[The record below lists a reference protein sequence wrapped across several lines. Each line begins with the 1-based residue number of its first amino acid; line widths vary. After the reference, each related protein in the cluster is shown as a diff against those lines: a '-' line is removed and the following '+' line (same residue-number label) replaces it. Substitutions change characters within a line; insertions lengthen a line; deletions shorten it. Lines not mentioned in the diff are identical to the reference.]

1 MTNKRRVSGE
11 NTRNLIIQAAG
22 ERALSRTQIEFNRLM
37 KNLEAARAK
46 HSNEEA
52 KLDSIL
58 VTASK
63 ELMPLVEQLK
73 RVNRD
78 LVFSGFRA
86 MDLVKL
92 TAKRHHWFGDLLAG
106 KAAELIE
113 DPAGLSDKDVEQ
125 LERIVQALFP
135 EDDSQGL
142 HEEKAEE
149 FDFLRQELENVARA
163 AGVDL
168 DLSGLDPNGDPEEFE
183 RLLRERLDGAA
194 ASTSSKEIPRPS
206 KAQRKKEQKLRE
218 QEEAKNKDIKSLFK
232 QLAKAFHPD
241 LEPDPVSRAHKE
253 VWMQRLNAAYAT
265 NDLREMLQL
274 EMEWL
279 GEEATNL
286 ANASDEKLKV
296 YCAVLKEQVS
306 QQKLKTYRL
315 IYESQYGLLQRFIHP
330 FFGSMSPPEQIKSN
344 YRAEIANHQ
353 EMLEVLEANNIHT
366 RKMMAQWADTN
377 YENSRTPF

>member
-1 MTNKRRVSGE
+1 MKYKRHTSRANGQ
-11 NTRNLIIQAAG
+11 NLIIQAAG

-46 HSNEEA
+46 HLKEEA
-52 KLDSIL
+52 KLDSVL
-58 VTASK
+58 VTVSK

-73 RVNRD
+73 RLNRD
-78 LVFSGFRA
+78 MVFSGFRA

-92 TAKRHHWFGDLLAG
+92 TAKRRHWFGDLLAG
-106 KAAELIE
+106 KATELID
-113 DPAGLSDKDVEQ
+113 DPAGLSDKDVDQ
-125 LERIVQALFP
+125 LEKIVQALFP
-135 EDDSQGL
+135 EGDSQGL
-142 HEEKAEE
+142 NEEKTEE
-149 FDFLRQELENVARA
+149 FDFLRQELENIARA

-194 ASTSSKEIPRPS
+194 ASTFSKKKPRPS
-206 KAQRKKEQKLRE
+206 KAQRQKEQKLRD
-218 QEEAKNKDIKSLFK
+218 QEEAKKKDFKSLFK

-241 LEPDPVSRAHKE
+241 LESDPVLRAHKE
-253 VWMQRLNAAYAT
+253 AWMKRLNAAYAT
-265 NDLREMLQL
+265 GDLREMLQL

-306 QQKLKTYRL
+306 QQKLKTSRL
-315 IYESQYGLLQRFIHP
+315 VYEPRYGLLQRFIHP
-330 FFGSMSPPEQIKSN
+330 FFGRMYPPEQIKSN

-353 EMLEVLEANNIHT
+353 EMLEVLQANNIHT
-366 RKMMAQWADTN
+366 KKMMAQWADTN